1 MPAEMRFCRQCGHR
15 LGEGVA
21 EYTETVRLSN
31 TQAAGRATA
40 NPKNQKQAPF
50 EMPYW
55 GPIARDARGNTMNS
69 AAMGADWPACGR
81 RRRRKPWFIWP
92 IIGIALAT
100 MAGGSIV
107 PLRINLGGRRPAV
120 VANAPRSYVGVDEF
134 KTTDGGVTFDTIS
147 PPGSAADRAGLIGGD
162 IITSIDGRTVKTADE
177 MINLLTMTP
186 IGKTV
191 DVTFIRDGETK
202 TTKMTTVSQAEN
214 SRLDSVASSQTKG
227 YLGLSDFDRV
237 QVPNSNIYGVQ
248 IEVRRNRPADI
259 AGLRDGDI
267 ITEFND
273 TPIRT
278 TDELRSRIGRATPGS
293 TVKVVVV
300 RDGQRMEIPVK
311 MGQDD

>member
-1 MPAEMRFCRQCGHR
+1 MPPEMRFCRQCGHR

-21 EYTETVRLSN
+21 EYTETVRLPYS
-31 TQAAGRATA
+31 QAAGRATA
-40 NPKNQKQAPF
+40 NPQNRTQAPF

-55 GPIARDARGNTMNS
+55 GAIARDARGRAINGT
-69 AAMGADWPACGR
+69 ATCAEWPAYRRKR
-81 RRRRKPWFIWP
+81 RRRPWFIWP
-92 IIGIALAT
+92 IIGVALAT
-100 MAGGSIV
+100 MAGGSIL
-107 PLRINLGGRRPAV
+107 PLRVNLGGRRPAA
-120 VANAPRSYVGVDEF
+120 VASAPRSYAGVNEF
-134 KTTDGGVTFDTIS
+134 KNADGGVTFDSIS
-147 PPGSAADRAGLIGGD
+147 PPGSAADRAGLVGGD
-162 IITSIDGRTVKTADE
+162 IITGFDGRTVRTADE

-186 IGKTV
+186 IGKSV

-202 TTKMTTVSQAEN
+202 TAKMTTVSQEEN
-214 SRLDSVASSQTKG
+214 SRLDAVASSLPKG
-227 YLGLSDFDRV
+227 YLGISDFDRV
-237 QVPNSNIYGVQ
+237 QIPNSNTYGIQ

-267 ITEFND
+267 ITDFND

-278 TDELRSRIGRATPGS
+278 TGELRARIGRAAPGS